1 MRVED
6 VRDRVGGDVLA
17 CGPLIYSARCGAGWA
32 RIYLYP
38 GQPSMLGQVTIK
50 ASDGRLAS
58 FAYPLRKQVPVYTD
72 VISPPGGGCLSADA
86 VFYSARAT
94 VRAAISCQDPA
105 A

>member
-1 MRVED
+1 M
-6 VRDRVGGDVLA
+6 
-17 CGPLIYSARCGAGWA
+17 IYSARCAVGWA

-58 FAYPLRKQVPVYTD
+58 FANPMIKQVPVYTD
-72 VISPPGGGCLSADA
+72 VIATASGGCLGAGA
-86 VFYSARAT
+86 IFHAPHETIRAT
-94 VRAAISCQDPA
+94 ISCQDPA

>member
-1 MRVED
+1 VAGCVQD
-6 VRDRVGGDVLA
+6 
-17 CGPLIYSARCGAGWA
+17 AR
-32 RIYLYP
+32 LVDKSP
-38 GQPSMLGQVTIK
+38 VMLRGQVTIK

-72 VISPPGGGCLSADA
+72 VISPLGGGCLSADA
-86 VFYSARAT
+86 VFYSACAA